1 MMSLRIAIVGYGKMG
16 QMVARLAPQHDCEV
30 VRVVRSEENL
40 DGEALTREALNGA
53 DVAIEFTTPGAA
65 IDNVKSMIQAEIPVV
80 TGTTGWF
87 KELPEIRELA
97 SANGASVVWGPNF
110 SVGLHHFRKLVAEAA
125 RRLANEDSYGAW
137 GWELHHAAKKDSPS
151 GTLLALAED
160 MARSG
165 YARPVSLSANRAGAV
180 PGTHEIGFDSTEDT
194 ITIRHEARS
203 RDGFARGALRA
214 ARWLAG
220 KKGFFE
226 FREIADELP

>member
-1 MMSLRIAIVGYGKMG
+1 
-16 QMVARLAPQHDCEV
+16 MVARLAAQHGCEV
-30 VRVVRSEENL
+30 VRIIRSEENL
-40 DGEALTREALNGA
+40 DGQALTREALNGV

-65 IDNVKSMIQAEIPVV
+65 IVNVKSMMQAEIPVV

-87 KELPEIRELA
+87 KELPEIQEIAAARA
-97 SANGASVVWGPNF
+97 ASVVWGPNF
-110 SVGLHHFRKLVAEAA
+110 SVGLHHFRKIVAEAA
-125 RRLANEDSYGAW
+125 RRFAIEDGYGAW
-137 GWELHHAAKKDSPS
+137 GWEIHHAAKNDSPS
-151 GTLLALAED
+151 GTLLALAEE

-180 PGTHEIGFDSTEDT
+180 PGTHEIGFDSVEDT

-226 FREIADELP
+226 FREIADELT

>member
-1 MMSLRIAIVGYGKMG
+1 MSLRIAIVGYGRMG
-16 QMVARLAPQHDCEV
+16 QMVARLAPQHGCEV
-30 VRVVRSEENL
+30 VRIIRSEENL
-40 DGEALTREALNGA
+40 DGQALTREVLNGV

-65 IDNVKSMIQAEIPVV
+65 IVNVKSMMHAEIPVV

-87 KELPEIRELA
+87 KELPEIQEIAAARA
-97 SANGASVVWGPNF
+97 ASVVWGPNF
-110 SVGLHHFRKLVAEAA
+110 SVGLHHFRKIVAEAA
-125 RRLANEDSYGAW
+125 RRFAIEDGYGAW
-137 GWELHHAAKKDSPS
+137 GWEIHHAAKNDSPS
-151 GTLLALAED
+151 GTLLALAEE

-180 PGTHEIGFDSTEDT
+180 PGTHEIGFDSVEDT

-226 FREIADELP
+226 FREIADELT

>member
-1 MMSLRIAIVGYGKMG
+1 MSLRIAIVGYGRMG
-16 QMVARLAPQHDCEV
+16 QMVARLAAQHGCEV
-30 VRVVRSEENL
+30 VRIIRSEENL
-40 DGEALTREALNGA
+40 DGQALTREALNGV

-65 IDNVKSMIQAEIPVV
+65 IVNVKSMMQAEIPVV

-87 KELPEIRELA
+87 KELPEIREIA
-97 SANGASVVWGPNF
+97 AARAASVVWGPNF
-110 SVGLHHFRKLVAEAA
+110 SVGLHHFRKIVAEAA
-125 RRLANEDSYGAW
+125 RRFAIEDGYGAW
-137 GWELHHAAKKDSPS
+137 GWEIHHAAKNDSPS
-151 GTLLALAED
+151 GTLLALAEE

-180 PGTHEIGFDSTEDT
+180 PGTHEIGFDSVEDT

-226 FREIADELP
+226 FREIADELT